1 MHVFCTNVILWIRT
15 LIKESLLEIDES
27 EEEAHRH
34 EHEEGVEPEYFPG
47 HDHGDCSIL
56 EGRLKALRNISE
68 FCKDHRTE
76 YIGEE
81 VIIKQ

>member
-1 MHVFCTNVILWIRT
+1 MRN
-15 LIKESLLEIDES
+15 EIIS
-27 EEEAHRH
+27 FSFSQ
-34 EHEEGVEPEYFPG
+34 YFPG
-47 HDHGDCSIL
+47 HNHGDCSIL

-81 VIIKQ
+81 VIIKQALKMFDGPSVNEYDDFCTGGG